1 MKTTIAIILS
11 LVSLLSPPLAVAAA
25 SGKQTKIIAAKA
37 SGGGG
42 SSSET
47 AGAADSTPT
56 AGETAGGETANAA
69 AESTD
74 GAAIDSSAAQA
85 GNESSPSE
93 SDASSDPAST
103 SSSAKAGSSSNATAS
118 AGSTTAPKTNSY
130 TQTLGRFREPHM
142 DNKGKLLQ
150 GKIEM
155 SKPSPFIPGKV
166 ETIPAETKVDLVVPA
181 GVVLNS
187 EISQKGDEIF
197 VRISQDIKGGGKVL
211 LPAQWYMRGLVTE
224 AVSQKRLGRA
234 GYVEVQFD
242 KLVSPD
248 GEYAVDFNAKLST
261 RDNKLTAL
269 TKIVAKDAAYTA
281 VGAGA
286 GAMLGLQVSGIP
298 ATIAM
303 QGYNVAGAAALGA
316 TWGLI
321 ASLKRKGDIKNV
333 YEGDELKITTSEP
346 IKLPAFDPAQLPSAQ
361 AVKPLEG
368 LEMKVQK
375 YRFQK
380 TPWGDKSAEYLI
392 VDVEVRNKTSQPFYF
407 SDLIA
412 MSDKY
417 QEYRQHIS
425 AAAKRKEIQVL
436 PGRSG
441 TGNVVFLAGTKKH
454 KYSLI
459 FLSRRTGK
467 ELSRVAIN

>member
-1 MKTTIAIILS
+1 MKTTIATILS
-11 LVSLLSPPLAVAAA
+11 LVSLLSPPLAVAAE
-25 SGKQTKIIAAKA
+25 SGKQTKIIAANA
-37 SGGGG
+37 SGGGSSG
-42 SSSET
+42 SESSGSGT
-47 AGAADSTPT
+47 AAAGTSDASNS
-56 AGETAGGETANAA
+56 AQSGGETAGGETANAA
-69 AESTD
+69 TESTD
-74 GAAIDSSAAQA
+74 GATGSSSEAGNDSSASAT
-85 GNESSPSE
+85 
-93 SDASSDPAST
+93 DAST
-103 SSSAKAGSSSNATAS
+103 SSKNTAS
-118 AGSTTAPKTNSY
+118 ASSTPAPKTNSY
-130 TQTLGRFREPHM
+130 TQTLGRFREPQM

-425 AAAKRKEIQVL
+425 AAAKRKETQVL

-441 TGNVVFLAGTKKH
+441 TGNVVFLAGSKKH